1 MEQKFI
7 EVRGAREHNLKGVD
21 MDIPRDSLVVI
32 TGLSGSGKSSL
43 AFDTIY
49 AEGQRRYVES
59 LSAYARQFLDMM
71 GKPDVDHISGLSPA
85 ISIEQKTTS
94 KNPRSTVGTV
104 TEIYDYLRLL
114 FARAGTP
121 YSPATGLPIEAQQVQ
136 DMVDRV
142 LAMPEGTRAYLLAPM
157 IRDRK
162 GAYEKELLDLRK
174 RGFQRVRIDGAFHEL
189 DAPPALDKKLRHDI
203 DVVVDRIVVRGD
215 IATRLADSFRTAL
228 DLANGI
234 AVLETAPAEGE
245 GEPERITFS
254 EKFACPVSG
263 FTIAEIEPR
272 LFSFNAPYG
281 ACPACDGLG
290 VELFFDER
298 LIVPDTGLS
307 VAQGAIAPWAKSKSA
322 YLTQTINALAKHYGF
337 DRKTPWRDLSD
348 ETRNLFMHGSGKD
361 EIRFRFD
368 DAGRVYEVSRTFEGV
383 IPNMERRYR
392 ETDSAWS
399 REEME
404 RYQNNRPCH
413 VCNGWRLKPEALAVK
428 IAGTH
433 IGQVTDLSIRE
444 ALAWVE
450 AAPESLTAQKNE
462 IARAILKEI
471 RERLG
476 FLVNVG
482 LDYLTLSRAAG
493 TLSGGESQRIR
504 LASQI
509 GSGLTGVL
517 YVLDEPSIG
526 LHQRDNDRLLDAL
539 KGLRD
544 QGNSVIVVEHDE
556 DAIRHADYVFDMGPG
571 AGAHGGQ
578 VVAKGTPAEIE
589 ANPESLTGQYL
600 AGAREIPVPA
610 ERRKGNGKKVVV
622 EGATGNNLKDV
633 TVGFPL
639 GTFTCIT
646 GVSGGGKSTLT
657 IETLFKTASM
667 RLNGA
672 RQTPA
677 PARAIKGLEHLD
689 KVIDIDQRP
698 IGRTPRSNPATYTG
712 AYTHIRDWFAGLPES
727 KARGYKPGRFSFNV
741 KGGRCEACQ
750 GDGVIK
756 IEMHFLPDVYVTC
769 ETCKGKRYNRE
780 TLEVEFKGKS
790 IADVLDM
797 TIEDAQ
803 AFFKAVPSIRSKMD
817 ALLEVGLGYVK
828 VGQQATTLS
837 GGEAQRV
844 KLAKELARASTGKTL
859 YILDEPT
866 TGLHFDD
873 TRKLLEVLHSLVDQ
887 GNTVVVIE
895 HNLDVIKTADWIIDI
910 GPEGGDGGGEIVAEG
925 TPEEVAGIEASHTGR
940 YLAPM
945 LAAAEGRRVATAKP
959 AARKRKSAA

>member
-228 DLANGI
+228 DLADGI